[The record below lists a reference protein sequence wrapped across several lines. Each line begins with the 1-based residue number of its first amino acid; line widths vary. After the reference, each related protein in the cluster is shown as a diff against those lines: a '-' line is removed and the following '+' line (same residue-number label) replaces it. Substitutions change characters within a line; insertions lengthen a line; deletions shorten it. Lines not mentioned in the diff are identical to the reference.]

1 MGDCTFLVEREL
13 ESILHVL
20 SLHEGQEVV
29 AFAPLLF
36 FKEVD
41 VAVHGQGRELLA
53 DGQAIFTQPAKGLGL
68 PLHIKCQILFLI
80 GCLRSEAQKN
90 AKIL

>member
-1 MGDCTFLVEREL
+1 MRDCAFLVEREL
-13 ESILHVL
+13 ESFLHVL

-29 AFAPLLF
+29 AFAPLLL

-53 DGQAIFTQPAKGLGL
+53 D
-68 PLHIKCQILFLI
+68 
-80 GCLRSEAQKN
+80 
-90 AKIL
+90 